1 MLFSSISSLFQR
13 EGGMIQHNITVPA
26 WEKQCLFDPVQALQ
40 TIRTTCRWINAK
52 QESLQPPLMWGP
64 SAETIWNNPFTDF
77 DLEYL
82 PLRDPSYFL
91 AGQIHKCPL
100 EWDRLFNQSDM
111 SNPDLMLVRQWIR
124 EGVDISALFCHYKG
138 NFKGRSYN
146 SPLPVSFYAPNIPVC
161 QEFGSFIASTLED
174 RLQDGSLQL
183 WGRVGEVS
191 PPLVVMPIVI
201 ERSKPRMCHD
211 ERFLNLWIRDCPF
224 TLDTL
229 RHIPSLINHNVLM
242 TTCDE
247 KSAYDNVFIQERY
260 RTYFGLQFGGYYMV
274 YTTLPF
280 GFKASPFIYQTIGMV
295 VTSYLRQHGVPTL
308 QYLDDR
314 FLAAWEPKVT
324 HTSGI
329 KCASIAIYSTCQ
341 ILSRLGYTLA
351 LHKSVIVPTNKLI
364 FLGMHVDSKRQVFSL
379 PTQKREKFA
388 LLRGAILQCEN
399 ISLKTLQRFHGKC
412 VSFMLCVPAAKLF
425 TRCMSAAISASLK
438 NSRLVSIEGPL
449 KDEIAYWSFL
459 DTFDDWIPW
468 RKECHIQLTIHTDSS
483 GFAWGACMGE
493 DTIRD
498 YWSVGDHR
506 PIHIKEADALFK
518 SLCSLSEKIRDSR
531 VDAYVDNQ
539 ALLWSWERE
548 GARDIRMNGILKQ
561 IFFLSMKFNFDLKMH
576 YVSTSD
582 NIADSPSRE
591 LSRADC
597 MLSLRYWHM
606 VDNDFGPHTF
616 DLMALDSN
624 AQSSLDGRTLKH
636 YTPWPLPQSDGVNV
650 FSQKLVSAENY
661 YVFPPFCMI
670 SALVR
675 FLESFRDHSIR
686 CTMVIPKFHPLPL
699 WWPIVS
705 ARCSKLSQLSPS
717 GAPGIVLLPTKK
729 GYIVDTKGR
738 NFELYVA
745 RFQW

>member
-1 MLFSSISSLFQR
+1 
-13 EGGMIQHNITVPA
+13 
-26 WEKQCLFDPVQALQ
+26 
-40 TIRTTCRWINAK
+40 
-52 QESLQPPLMWGP
+52 MWGP

-364 FLGMHVDSKRQVFSL
+364 FLGMHVDSKCQVFSL
-379 PTQKREKFA
+379 PPQKREKFA

-399 ISLKTLQRFHGKC
+399 ITQNASTVPWEMRFIYA
-412 VSFMLCVPAAKLF
+412 M
-425 TRCMSAAISASLK
+425 R
-438 NSRLVSIEGPL
+438 SRRE
-449 KDEIAYWSFL
+449 F
-459 DTFDDWIPW
+459 
-468 RKECHIQLTIHTDSS
+468 QLS
-483 GFAWGACMGE
+483 
-493 DTIRD
+493 
-498 YWSVGDHR
+498 
-506 PIHIKEADALFK
+506 
-518 SLCSLSEKIRDSR
+518 CSLAGAPISR
-531 VDAYVDNQ
+531 
-539 ALLWSWERE
+539 R
-548 GARDIRMNGILKQ
+548 K
-561 IFFLSMKFNFDLKMH
+561 
-576 YVSTSD
+576 
-582 NIADSPSRE
+582 
-591 LSRADC
+591 
-597 MLSLRYWHM
+597 
-606 VDNDFGPHTF
+606 
-616 DLMALDSN
+616 
-624 AQSSLDGRTLKH
+624 
-636 YTPWPLPQSDGVNV
+636 LPQQQQQQR
-650 FSQKLVSAENY
+650 SQQNKTFQHDPVCLHAPIIIIKRNKQVGSRFWN
-661 YVFPPFCMI
+661 
-670 SALVR
+670 R
-675 FLESFRDHSIR
+675 FLEQTVPVPEYT
-686 CTMVIPKFHPLPL
+686 CTCTRL
-699 WWPIVS
+699 
-705 ARCSKLSQLSPS
+705 
-717 GAPGIVLLPTKK
+717 GLLVTALRNATS
-729 GYIVDTKGR
+729 YIKMIYDYSCLK
-738 NFELYVA
+738 NIYC
-745 RFQW
+745 